1 MSFQSDSS
9 KVPDRLSIRDIDFLD
24 HILQD
29 LFGMGLKLQYCLAVL
44 DDTPAEARDGI
55 EDVVSSLS
63 DMAEPIR
70 MRIHKLQ

>member
-1 MSFQSDSS
+1 MAFQSDSS
-9 KVPDRLSIRDIDFLD
+9 KVPDRLSSRDIDFLD

-55 EDVVSSLS
+55 EDVVTTLGE
-63 DMAEPIR
+63 MAEPIR
-70 MRIHKLQ
+70 MRIHNLQ